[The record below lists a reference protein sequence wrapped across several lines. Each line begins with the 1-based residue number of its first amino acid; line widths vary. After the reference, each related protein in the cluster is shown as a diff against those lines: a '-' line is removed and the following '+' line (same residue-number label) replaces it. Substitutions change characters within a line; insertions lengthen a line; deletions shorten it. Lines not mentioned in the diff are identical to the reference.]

1 LDLNQLFFKYCVYL
15 PVVRLRGERVPYY
28 LDQLTASQWASPR
41 EIRHL
46 QDEKVK
52 KLLLSARSEVPHY
65 QQSLKNRVVPPS
77 FSLEDL
83 RSLPFITKSDL
94 QASQVNFLHPG
105 RRGRMA
111 KKTTGGSTGHPVTI
125 WKTAKSMAQESAANW
140 RGFGWAGIKVGD
152 RQGRFWGVPFAQ
164 KDRLRARLID
174 FVNHRRRCSAFS
186 FRSQDM
192 QDYTRLLNRFKPRY
206 LYGYVSML
214 AAYAEFLRSTGTGL
228 KFDLQA
234 VVTTSEVLT
243 PSHRQLFREVFRTN
257 VYNEY
262 GCGELGTIAHECE
275 KGRMHINAENLVV
288 EILDGERPC
297 DAGEIGELVMTDLNN
312 EGMPLI
318 RYRLGDFGSFSET
331 PCECGRG
338 LPVIRDIVGR
348 AYDLVYNREGKSSTV
363 NFLCIFSKKPRKKA
377 LASEPFRS
385 FKKTTTILILRSS
398 RTTAMEGTRSN

>member
-1 LDLNQLFFKYCVYL
+1 
-15 PVVRLRGERVPYY
+15 
-28 LDQLTASQWASPR
+28 
-41 EIRHL
+41 
-46 QDEKVK
+46 
-52 KLLLSARSEVPHY
+52 
-65 QQSLKNRVVPPS
+65 
-77 FSLEDL
+77 
-83 RSLPFITKSDL
+83 
-94 QASQVNFLHPG
+94 
-105 RRGRMA
+105 
-111 KKTTGGSTGHPVTI
+111 
-125 WKTAKSMAQESAANW
+125 
-140 RGFGWAGIKVGD
+140 
-152 RQGRFWGVPFAQ
+152 
-164 KDRLRARLID
+164 
-174 FVNHRRRCSAFS
+174 
-186 FRSQDM
+186 M

-214 AAYAEFLRSTGTGL
+214 AAYAEFLQSTGTGL

-297 DAGEIGELVMTDLNN
+297 VAGEIGELVMTDLNN

-348 AYDLVYNREGKSSTV
+348 AYDLVYNREGKIFHGEFFMYIFEEAKKKGLGV
-363 NFLCIFSKKPRKKA
+363 RAFQVVQEDYDNFNIKIQPHNGYGRDTEQLIKDRIWQGYG
-377 LASEPFRS
+377 RS
-385 FKKTTTILILRSS
+385 AKINFTMVDEITREKSGKMRLIVGCGRQS
-398 RTTAMEGTRSN
+398 RPEQ